1 MFIELIS
8 NYGLFL
14 LKTLT
19 VVISILVILSF
30 AINSKKSKS
39 EGDLEVTNVNE
50 ELAGLEENIKKN
62 ILANS
67 DFKKFIKSRK
77 KNKKVLDK
85 RLFIL
90 DFKGN
95 IKASEIVSL
104 RREISG
110 VLLSFKKGDEVLL
123 RLENSGGTV
132 HEHGLAASQL
142 KRIKDKKIPLTIC
155 VDKVAASGGY
165 MMACVANKI
174 ISSPFAIVGS
184 IGVLAQVPNFNKLLK
199 SKGIALGRTQGYLAG
214 IDDYISKPFDPDEL
228 SARVKNVINRQERL
242 LKEAARFADIDVSK
256 MAKQITEIKSML
268 TDQNPLNKEN
278 SIDIPSFT
286 PREASVL
293 QLVAEGLM
301 NKEIARQLETSIRNV
316 EKYVSRLFIKTST
329 SSRTE
334 LVRYALE
341 NHLVK

>member
-199 SKGIALGRTQGYLAG
+199 SKGIDFEQHTAGNYKRTVTMFGENTNKDREKLGEQLEDIHVLFKDFIVSQRKDIDIEKVATGEYWYGKSALALNLVDQIMTSDEYILSMRDKFSIVRVKYKPSTTFA
-214 IDDYISKPFDPDEL
+214 DKISKVSSKL
-228 SARVKNVINRQERL
+228 SKKVFNNLSQKNH
-242 LKEAARFADIDVSK
+242 DD
-256 MAKQITEIKSML
+256 
-268 TDQNPLNKEN
+268 
-278 SIDIPSFT
+278 SIF
-286 PREASVL
+286 
-293 QLVAEGLM
+293 
-301 NKEIARQLETSIRNV
+301 K
-316 EKYVSRLFIKTST
+316 
-329 SSRTE
+329 
-334 LVRYALE
+334 
-341 NHLVK
+341 

>member
-1 MFIELIS
+1 MLIELIS

-19 VVISILVILSF
+19 VVIGIIVILSF
-30 AINSKKSKS
+30 ALSSKKSKS
-39 EGDLEVTNVNE
+39 EGNLVVTNVNE
-50 ELAGLEENIKKN
+50 ELDNLENNIKQN
-62 ILANS
+62 ILNKK
-67 DFKKFIKSRK
+67 DFKNFIKDKK
-77 KNKKVLDK
+77 KNNKIAEKK
-85 RLFIL
+85 LFIL

-110 VLLSFKKGDEVLL
+110 ILLSYKKGDEVIL

-174 ISSPFAIVGS
+174 VSSPFAIIGS

-199 SKGIALGRTQGYLAG
+199 NKGIDFEQHTAGNYKRTVTMFGKNTEKDRKKLGEQLEDIHLLFKDFIVSQRKNIDIEKVATGEYWYGKSALKLNL
-214 IDDYISKPFDPDEL
+214 IDEIMTSDEYILSIKDKFNIFHIKYKPVTSFADKISKVSSKIVNKLFYKF
-228 SARVKNVINRQERL
+228 AQKNY
-242 LKEAARFADIDVSK
+242 DS
-256 MAKQITEIKSML
+256 S
-268 TDQNPLNKEN
+268 
-278 SIDIPSFT
+278 
-286 PREASVL
+286 
-293 QLVAEGLM
+293 
-301 NKEIARQLETSIRNV
+301 
-316 EKYVSRLFIKTST
+316 LFK
-329 SSRTE
+329 
-334 LVRYALE
+334 
-341 NHLVK
+341 

>member
-199 SKGIALGRTQGYLAG
+199 SKGIDFEQHTAGNYKRTVTMFGENTDKDREKLGEQLEDIHVLFKDFIVSQRKDIDIEKVATGEYWYGKSALTLNLVDQIMTSDEYILSMRDKFSIVRVKYKPSTTFA
-214 IDDYISKPFDPDEL
+214 DKISKVSSKL
-228 SARVKNVINRQERL
+228 SKKVFNNLSQKNH
-242 LKEAARFADIDVSK
+242 DD
-256 MAKQITEIKSML
+256 
-268 TDQNPLNKEN
+268 
-278 SIDIPSFT
+278 SIF
-286 PREASVL
+286 
-293 QLVAEGLM
+293 
-301 NKEIARQLETSIRNV
+301 K
-316 EKYVSRLFIKTST
+316 
-329 SSRTE
+329 
-334 LVRYALE
+334 
-341 NHLVK
+341 